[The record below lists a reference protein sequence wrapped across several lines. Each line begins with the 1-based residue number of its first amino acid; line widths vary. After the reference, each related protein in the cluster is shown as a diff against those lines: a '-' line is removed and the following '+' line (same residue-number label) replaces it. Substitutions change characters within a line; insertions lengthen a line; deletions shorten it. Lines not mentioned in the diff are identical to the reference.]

1 MKTYKCEHCNDIMNE
16 DDDVWETFEDE
27 ILIPKIMDSQKND
40 FFGGFIKNL
49 SSFSRR
55 FL

>member
-27 ILIPKIMDSQKND
+27 ILCSPC
-40 FFGGFIKNL
+40 FIKHDTHKEE
-49 SSFSRR
+49 
-55 FL
+55 